1 MVERCIN
8 RQDIEWSMPQKSS
21 YYNENG
27 YQKVDIGTEISKVIT
42 SALEARI
49 MFCFVK
55 SRKVAVS
62 SVQKNY
68 FCRVKA
74 KIKD

>member
-62 SVQKNY
+62 SVQKTTL
-68 FCRVKA
+68 VE
-74 KIKD
+74 